1 MIDKNDLIRAISGGG
16 FLFDGGMGS
25 MLIAAGLEIGAPPE
39 GWNLSNPDVVR
50 GIHQSY
56 LEAGARVV
64 GTNTFGATPSRM
76 AGFGLGE
83 DLDKVNNAAVALA
96 REAVEGANIAPSEA
110 MENFV
115 ALSVGPTGK
124 MFAPVGT
131 ADEGEIRAEFE
142 GQIKSIKEK
151 IDLVLV
157 ETMFDLREALIAV
170 EAAKEY
176 AAVPVAAT
184 LTFTKTPR
192 GFFTIM
198 GNECEKA
205 IKQLEASGVD
215 VVGANCTIASP
226 EMVELA
232 QTLRDSTS
240 LPVLCQPNAGSP
252 AVKDGMPV
260 YEQSP
265 GKYADDVLRLFEL
278 GINAVGGC
286 CGTTPDFTR
295 EVFSRMNKE

>member
-1 MIDKNDLIRAISGGG
+1 MPDKNGLLKSIHNGGV
-16 FLFDGGMGS
+16 LFDGGMGS

-39 GWNLSNPDVVR
+39 GWVLSKPDVVR
-50 GIHQSY
+50 EIHKSY

-64 GTNTFGATPSRM
+64 GTNTFGATPSRLT
-76 AGFGLGE
+76 GFGLGE
-83 DLDKVNNAAVALA
+83 DVGKVNNAAVSLA
-96 REAVEGANIAPSEA
+96 RDAVDASSGAEKNY
-110 MENFV
+110 V

-131 ADEGEIRAEFE
+131 ADEKEIRTEFE
-142 GQIKSIKEK
+142 GQIKNIEGK

-157 ETMFDLREALIAV
+157 ETMFDLREAIIAV
-170 EAAKEY
+170 ETAKKY
-176 AAVPVAAT
+176 ADVPVAAT

-198 GNECEKA
+198 GDECTKA
-205 IKQLEASGVD
+205 TKQLEAAGVD
-215 VVGANCTIASP
+215 VVGANCTVASP

-232 QTLRDSTS
+232 QTLRDSTT

-252 AVKDGMPV
+252 AVKGGVPV

-265 GKYADDVLRLFEL
+265 QEYADDVMRLFEL

-286 CGTTPDFTR
+286 CGTTPDFIR
-295 EVFSRMNKE
+295 EASSRVK